1 MVSNTPRARA
11 RERGTAV
18 VEMAA
23 VLPLLL
29 LIVLGILDFGR
40 VLNYTNDATHLATSG
55 ARWAIVDFNPGGGSL
70 QDYVKSLADTSELE
84 SNANVY
90 IWFPAGSAEV
100 GDPVSVC
107 VEFTFGWLN
116 FVSAVLGGPS
126 STHHATST
134 MRLEQEPT
142 TYAPNPPPAGSECA
156 GG

>member
-1 MVSNTPRARA
+1 MTETTRKR
-11 RERGTAV
+11 RWERGTAV

-29 LIVLGILDFGR
+29 LLVLGILDFGR

-55 ARWAIVDFNPGGGSL
+55 ARWAIVDVNPGGGTL
-70 QDYVKSLADTSELE
+70 QDYVKSLADTPELE
-84 SNANVY
+84 QNADVY

-107 VEFTFGWLN
+107 VQFRFGWLN
-116 FVSAVLGGPS
+116 FLSALVGGPQ

-156 GG
+156 AG